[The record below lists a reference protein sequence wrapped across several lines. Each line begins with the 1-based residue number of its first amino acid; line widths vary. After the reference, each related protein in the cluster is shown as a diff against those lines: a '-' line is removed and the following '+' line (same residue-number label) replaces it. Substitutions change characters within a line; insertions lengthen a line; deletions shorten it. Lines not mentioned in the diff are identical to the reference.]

1 MSMRSEKI
9 ITLDIRRPEAHSER
23 LTCAAILKT
32 IKVEKC
38 IRHHEKQIRHHEKC
52 IRHHEKCIR
61 HFKMASELENKTTEQ
76 EHVIFSTKNA
86 FVKRSEIHG
95 YGILF

>member
-1 MSMRSEKI
+1 LCRHFEKQ
-9 ITLDIRRPEAHSER
+9 LKVKKCIRHH
-23 LTCAAILKT
+23 
-32 IKVEKC
+32 EKC

-52 IRHHEKCIR
+52 IRHS
-61 HFKMASELENKTTEQ
+61 KMASELENKTTEQ

-95 YGILF
+95 YGIFFQLIFIY